1 MDYNFHHIH
10 LLCSDLDN
18 TIDWFSDKLGATL
31 LVKKKFGTADGASL
45 DLNNTMINLRV
56 SADHEAVDSDSAK
69 PSFGYHHICVSVEDI
84 DRAHRE
90 LTEKGV
96 EFISDPVNTPD
107 ARIAFFRGPDNIV
120 IEVLQKMQ

>member
-56 SADHEAVDSDSAK
+56 SADHESVGADSSK
-69 PSFGYHHICVSVEDI
+69 PTFGYHHICVSVEDI

-96 EFISDPVNTPD
+96 EFI
-107 ARIAFFRGPDNIV
+107 
-120 IEVLQKMQ
+120 